1 MVLESILN
9 GVDAEKK
16 PWKVFLL
23 GVLYSTIAIFLS
35 LWIFKAEASL
45 VLVFLTV
52 LASLPLVYATLKIEA
67 QKGTTEKSEIK
78 LIKSH
83 WSGLKVFTFLFM
95 GYVVAMSIAFIL
107 LPSGTVTDLFSSQ
120 VSTIQSINSNF
131 ANNDVSG
138 GLTSADFFSII
149 VMNNFRVLFFCIFFS
164 FFFGA
169 GAIFIL
175 TWNASVIAAAVGTF
189 VRNNL
194 ASYASTVG
202 FGKVAAYLQFF
213 FLGTLRYM
221 THGIFEIVSY
231 FVGGLAGGLIS
242 LAILNYKVNDEKF
255 KLLMRD
261 AIDLVLVA
269 MIIVVIAGL
278 IEVWVTPAIF

>member
-9 GVDAEKK
+9 GVDAEAQ
-16 PWKVFLL
+16 PFKVFLL
-23 GVLYSTIAIFLS
+23 GILYATVAIFLS
-35 LWIFKAEASL
+35 LWIFQSEASL

-67 QKGTTEKSEIK
+67 QKGITEKHEVK
-78 LIKSH
+78 LIKAH
-83 WSGLKVFTFLFM
+83 WSGLRLFTLLFL
-95 GYVVAMSIAFIL
+95 GYVVAMSIAYVIL
-107 LPSGTVTDLFSSQ
+107 PAATISDLFSSQ
-120 VSTIQSINSNF
+120 VATIQSINSNF

-189 VRNNL
+189 VRNNI
-194 ASYASTVG
+194 ANYANLVG
-202 FGKVAAYLQFF
+202 FTKVAAYFQYLI
-213 FLGTLRYM
+213 LGTVRYM
-221 THGIFEIVSY
+221 THGLFEIIAY

-261 AIDLVLVA
+261 AIDLILVA
-269 MIIVVIAGL
+269 MVIVVIAGL
-278 IEVWVTPAIF
+278 IEVWITPIFF